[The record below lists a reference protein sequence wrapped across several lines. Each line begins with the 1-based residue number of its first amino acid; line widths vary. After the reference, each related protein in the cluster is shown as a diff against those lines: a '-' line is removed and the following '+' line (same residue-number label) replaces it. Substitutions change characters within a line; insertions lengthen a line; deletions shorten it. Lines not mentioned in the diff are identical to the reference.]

1 MRTLLLVS
9 AVAAAAFASAQP
21 VAKGFTYGRVDDT
34 LPWKHLGWYDQ
45 NRFLLF
51 DAELNGLSARS
62 IEQRYAV
69 LAASNRFAKV
79 WTNEEN
85 EKPLAAQSK
94 AWTAAHPQ
102 SGLGK
107 KVFQYGGP
115 YVTASGLMPP
125 VSSMRSSAGF
135 IHGGRKYS
143 LELTQR
149 ADGPWEKDPDA
160 NPGFRR
166 ANFTLRMRQGVGNW
180 LSLQDD
186 GKRYPREALQYG
198 IDQVWISP
206 NGKTLAV
213 YLTAYTCGFFEG
225 WNVAIERMVVTGR
238 LP

>member
-107 KVFQYGGP
+107 KVFQYGGE
-115 YVTASGLMPP
+115 GLP
-125 VSSMRSSAGF
+125 VRRTLCDRIGSDAAG
-135 IHGGRKYS
+135 
-143 LELTQR
+143 
-149 ADGPWEKDPDA
+149 
-160 NPGFRR
+160 
-166 ANFTLRMRQGVGNW
+166 
-180 LSLQDD
+180 
-186 GKRYPREALQYG
+186 
-198 IDQVWISP
+198 
-206 NGKTLAV
+206 
-213 YLTAYTCGFFEG
+213 
-225 WNVAIERMVVTGR
+225 VVDEIVGR
-238 LP
+238 LHPRRPQVQSRTNPAGRWALGERSRRESRLPASELHPPYAPGRRQLALAPRRR